1 MVYLQY
7 WPIVQVILICDLIIC
22 GLILCFLIKRNRSLV
37 TRNSKKRKIERPIN
51 STTYS
56 STGNTGKLIK
66 DIEGLLNQHFSDL
79 KKLEESLK
87 RAKEEIGFPVNNAH
101 EDDRYQDVV
110 KMLDQGIEAEEI
122 VKKLK
127 ISQGE
132 VNLIMGLRAQ
142 QEGNN

>member
-7 WPIVQVILICDLIIC
+7 LPIVQVILIFDLIIC
-22 GLILCFLIKRNRSLV
+22 GLILCFLIKRNRSLA
-37 TRNSKKRKIERPIN
+37 TRNSKKRKIENPIN

-56 STGNTGKLIK
+56 SIGNIGKLIK

-79 KKLEESLK
+79 KRLEESLK
-87 RAKEEIGFPVNNAH
+87 RAKEEIGFPVNNGH
-101 EDDRYQDVV
+101 EDDRYQDVL